1 MTIILNE
8 LMNFTDI
15 YVQLKDKKMS
25 FKTSYNLRRLAASTE
40 EHMSFYYD
48 ELQKIIN
55 TYGDRDENGNLVLID
70 DNQAIKIKQES
81 LPECQNKINE
91 LLLTPVDVPDMTFA
105 IEDLEN
111 FELTPAQV
119 GFFMNFIS

>member
-1 MTIILNE
+1 MIVILNE

-15 YVQLKDKKMS
+15 YAQLKDKKMS

-81 LPECQNKINE
+81 LPECQSKINE
-91 LLLTPVDVPDMTFA
+91 LLLTPVDIPDVTFA

>member
-15 YVQLKDKKMS
+15 YAQLKDKKMS

-70 DNQAIKIKQES
+70 DNQAIKIKQDS
-81 LPECQNKINE
+81 LPECQSKINE

>member
-1 MTIILNE
+1 
-8 LMNFTDI
+8 MNFTDI
-15 YVQLKDKKMS
+15 YAQLKDKKMS

-81 LPECQNKINE
+81 LPECQSKINE
-91 LLLTPVDVPDMTFA
+91 LLLTPVDIPYMTFA

>member
-1 MTIILNE
+1 MTIVLNE

-15 YVQLKDKKMS
+15 YAQLKDKKMS

-81 LPECQNKINE
+81 LPECQSKINE
-91 LLLTPVDVPDMTFA
+91 LLLTPVDIPDMTFA